1 MQYSNFGIK
10 VRTALLER
18 DLTLTSLASELDIS
32 VSYLSDILKGS
43 RKGKKQ
49 KKRIADTL
57 GIEMCEDDAK

>member
-1 MQYSNFGIK
+1 MQYSSFGIK

-18 DLTLTSLASELDIS
+18 ELTITSLASELGIS

-49 KKRIADTL
+49 KSELQTL
-57 GIEMCEDDAK
+57 